1 MGRGTVWCNP
11 PNAAAGTCPTTITDH
26 PKVDAYMW
34 VERPGYSNGA
44 CNGGPARVGAWWME
58 RALQM
63 ARGAP
68 WFEAAL
74 SGN

>member
-1 MGRGTVWCNP
+1 MNTCNP
-11 PNAAAGTCPTTITDH
+11 PNVAAGARPTTKTDH

-44 CNGGPARVGAWWME
+44 CNGGPKRVGSWWMS

-63 ARGAP
+63 VRRAS
-68 WFEAAL
+68 WYQAAL
-74 SGN
+74 RGG